1 MVGLHG
7 AILLREFSFLHL
19 ERQAPAGLSNRPER
33 AVTCVWKGPEQPL
46 LRLFLFVGHAVSG
59 FRLFYIGEMQRRSVA
74 GSDFASAPRRAMI
87 RRRSFGAAHAGGVMR
102 HLKTAGLVA
111 VVGWAF
117 APIVQAPAGNSA
129 ASSDANAVVEAEAQT
144 SDAGPQSSP
153 KNPPPTSLSAE
164 PNASP
169 SAPVVPDPAPADVK
183 LGAEP
188 AGAGAV
194 VAPVKRSKPVMP
206 KPLIAEPKDD
216 ALPLPIKKPETV
228 KASVKADE
236 KSTPSGKRKTRAA
249 EDNTADDRER
259 VKKGKR
265 KKL

>member
-1 MVGLHG
+1 M
-7 AILLREFSFLHL
+7 
-19 ERQAPAGLSNRPER
+19 
-33 AVTCVWKGPEQPL
+33 
-46 LRLFLFVGHAVSG
+46 
-59 FRLFYIGEMQRRSVA
+59 RS
-74 GSDFASAPRRAMI
+74 
-87 RRRSFGAAHAGGVMR
+87 
-102 HLKTAGLVA
+102 LKTAGLVA
-111 VVGWAF
+111 VLAWAF

-153 KNPPPTSLSAE
+153 ENPPSPSLSAE

-169 SAPVVPDPAPADVK
+169 SAPVVPNPAPADVK
-183 LGAEP
+183 SGTEP
-188 AGAGAV
+188 AGVGTGAV